1 MEVEGFD
8 RFVEL
13 MEIDFLNNEKRVK
26 NQIEDKHVIED
37 VIFVVFKG
45 FDNSFSPFSLIF
57 ITLGRIYDILS

>member
-45 FDNSFSPFSLIF
+45 FDNSFSLFFPYFYNFGS
-57 ITLGRIYDILS
+57 DI